1 MAGEDIYLSGRI
13 VCIADVF
20 DALTSVRPYK
30 NPYPIEVAVDIISKD
45 REQNFDPDITDIFL
59 DNIDEII
66 KIKEATSPGNEQA
79 IGDFVWS
86 ERDKEDGTCQAVTD
100 LNKQKNKNIA

>member
-1 MAGEDIYLSGRI
+1 M
-13 VCIADVF
+13 
-20 DALTSVRPYK
+20 
-30 NPYPIEVAVDIISKD
+30 
-45 REQNFDPDITDIFL
+45 

-66 KIKEATSPGNEQA
+66 KIKEATSPGTEQA

-100 LNKQKNKNIA
+100 LNKQRGTSISILNNF